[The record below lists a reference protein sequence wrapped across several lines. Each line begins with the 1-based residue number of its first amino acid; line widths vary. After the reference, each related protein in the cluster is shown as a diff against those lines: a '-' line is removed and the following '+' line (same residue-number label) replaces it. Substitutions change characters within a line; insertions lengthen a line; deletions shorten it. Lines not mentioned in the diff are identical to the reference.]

1 LLVFEVETRLE
12 PHLVD
17 LVADDRHLPLLGALP
32 EEDVH
37 CVPSRVEVPVVDC
50 KIAEDQ
56 ALAGLEPELAV
67 AEDQEVVIV
76 CNCSGSLFQLVDLS
90 VVDRK

>member
-17 LVADDRHLPLLGALP
+17 LVADDGHLPLLGALP

-37 CVPSRVEVPVVDC
+37 CVPSGVEIPVVDC
-50 KIAEDQ
+50 KIAED
-56 ALAGLEPELAV
+56 
-67 AEDQEVVIV
+67 
-76 CNCSGSLFQLVDLS
+76 
-90 VVDRK
+90 